1 MRLVLIASLLVG
13 LLAGRAE
20 AWSEAGHR
28 IIASIAFRQLTAP
41 QQSRLVRLL
50 EQHPRFQE
58 DFQKHIPADLSPEDR
73 PEWIFQ
79 QAALWPDLARGIPEE
94 VRSAFHHPTWHYIN
108 RPFYLTARDQEQLQ
122 SLLTVNLD
130 LDPPASGDIEALNVI
145 QAIRYARQQQSRPN
159 HPASERALLLSWL
172 FHNVG
177 DVHQPLH
184 SSAMFAEGLFPE
196 GDRGGNL
203 IRTGQRS
210 NLHSVWDGLPG
221 GRMPLR
227 EARNRALKLM
237 SHSELRN
244 LGTAA
249 GRQLHEDVWLEESHS
264 ACRDAVYTPEVMA
277 HLRSLPR
284 REMPQ
289 LPPLS
294 LTEDYLK
301 TAGAVAERRVVQ
313 AGYRLGAIL
322 QEVAGPDAGSGRQ

>member
-1 MRLVLIASLLVG
+1 MRSVLTATLLIG
-13 LLAGRAE
+13 LLASRAE

-28 IIASIAFRQLTAP
+28 IIASIAFRQLTTA

-50 EQHPRFQE
+50 EHHPRFTE
-58 DFQKHIPADLSPEDR
+58 DFEKHIPADLQPEDR

-94 VRSAFHHPTWHYIN
+94 VRSTFHHPTWHYIN
-108 RPFYLTARDQEQLQ
+108 RPFYLTAHDQQQLQ
-122 SLLTVNLD
+122 AHLKVNLD
-130 LDPPASGDIEALNVI
+130 LQPPSAGHVEELNVI
-145 QAIRYARQQQSRPN
+145 QAIRYARQLQSEYK
-159 HPASERALLLSWL
+159 HPASERAILLSWL

-184 SSAMFAEGLFPE
+184 SSAMFAEGLLPE

-221 GRMPLR
+221 GRLPFR

-237 SHSELRN
+237 SDEELRH
-244 LGTAA
+244 LGTNAA
-249 GRQLHEDVWLEESHS
+249 RQLNEEAWLEESHA
-264 ACRDAVYTPEVMA
+264 ACRDAVYAPEVMA

-284 REMPQ
+284 REMSS
-289 LPPLS
+289 LPPLA

-301 TAGAVAERRVVQ
+301 AAGAVAERRVVQ
-313 AGYRLGAIL
+313 AGHRLGVVLRDIS
-322 QEVAGPDAGSGRQ
+322 GPDAGTGPR